1 MNTDCCCTARNM
13 RKYIAISI
21 IPPLV
26 TWVIWITIH
35 DGSSDPWRDIN
46 SFFVRHRT
54 TTFFLIGQ
62 LYTFKHKCYGII
74 SFNCM
79 CLSTIIIR
87 GDLSVPWGCS
97 SLTIKRWMA
106 VRQAS
111 SLLSLLST
119 NLRISFPNCLNF
131 AAFRLLAPVTSYLF
145 VVFES

>member
-13 RKYIAISI
+13 RKHIAISI

-26 TWVIWITIH
+26 TWVKWITIH
-35 DGSSDPWRDIN
+35 EDNAWRDLN
-46 SFFVRHRT
+46 SFFVSHRT
-54 TTFFLIGQ
+54 TTFFLTGQ
-62 LYTFKHKCYGII
+62 LFTFKHKYYGII

-79 CLSTIIIR
+79 CLSTILR

>member
-1 MNTDCCCTARNM
+1 MNTDCCYTARNM

-35 DGSSDPWRDIN
+35 EDNAWRDIN
-46 SFFVRHRT
+46 SFLSVTEPQH
-54 TTFFLIGQ
+54 FFLIGQ
-62 LYTFKHKCYGII
+62 LFTFKHKCYGII

-145 VVFES
+145 IVFES